1 MINLL
6 SPEERKQIKAARAN
20 SILMRYVVM
29 STIVVVIIAVELVG
43 SYFMLLF
50 NQSTSRNTIS
60 ENQSKSSAFSSV
72 KGNAERYRSNLRVA
86 KYILDT
92 QAPYTDILNAVA
104 KRLPNGASL
113 TGISIDPTTFG
124 TDSVQIQTR
133 VSSYAQAIEV
143 KNSLQETS
151 INKVKVFDSVS
162 LSNAMHENGDSAFQA
177 NYTVVYSKKVLP

>member
-29 STIVVVIIAVELVG
+29 SLIVVVIIIVELIS
-43 SYFMLLF
+43 SYFMLVF
-50 NQSTSRNTIS
+50 NQSTSRETIND
-60 ENQSKSSAFSSV
+60 NQSKSSAFSSV
-72 KGNAERYRSNLRVA
+72 KSDAEKYRSNLRVA

-92 QAPYTDILNAVA
+92 QAPYTDILNAIA

-124 TDSVQIQTR
+124 TACKFKPTSVRTRKPLKLKIACKRRLSIKLKFLTVLAYQTLRTKLATIHFRQIT
-133 VSSYAQAIEV
+133 
-143 KNSLQETS
+143 L
-151 INKVKVFDSVS
+151 
-162 LSNAMHENGDSAFQA
+162 
-177 NYTVVYSKKVLP
+177 

>member
-29 STIVVVIIAVELVG
+29 SLIVVVIIVVELIS
-43 SYFMLLF
+43 SYFMLVF
-50 NQSTSRNTIS
+50 NQSASRETIND
-60 ENQSKSSAFSSV
+60 NQSKSSAFSSV
-72 KGNAERYRSNLRVA
+72 KSDAEKYRSNLRVA

-92 QAPYTDILNAVA
+92 QTH
-104 KRLPNGASL
+104 
-113 TGISIDPTTFG
+113 
-124 TDSVQIQTR
+124 

-162 LSNAMHENGDSAFQA
+162 LSNATHEIGDNTFQA
-177 NYTVVYSKKVLP
+177 NYTVIYSKKVLP